1 MDEELENFIS
11 ETLGTEAYL
20 KTNIVTQNV
29 ENYNVIAFFPLT
41 EEAVTLPLE
50 EPDAPASGL
59 VPEPLEG
66 PDAPLSL
73 SSFPDSVT
81 AAISPQ
87 GPDAPASGLGLE
99 PLEGPD
105 APASSS

>member
-11 ETLGTEAYL
+11 ETLGSEAYV

-50 EPDAPASGL
+50 
-59 VPEPLEG
+59 G
-66 PDAPLSL
+66 PDALEDP

-81 AAISPQ
+81 AISPQ
-87 GPDAPASGLGLE
+87 GPAAPVSGLLSQ
-99 PLEGPD
+99 D
-105 APASSS
+105 SYQ